1 MKALDQLIRDVP
13 PGRTIVV
20 RAQALGLSEGAFVR
34 FVNEIQEDEGIDD
47 FDLVKLHRLGDSGW
61 QSLDLL
67 AAGAAQGAVDAVS
80 LRRRKA

>member
-1 MKALDQLIRDVP
+1 MNALDQLIRDVP

-20 RAQALGLSEGAFVR
+20 RAQALGLSEGAFSKLVD
-34 FVNEIQEDEGIDD
+34 EIQEDEGIDD

-67 AAGAAQGAVDAVS
+67 AAGAANGAVDALS

>member
-34 FVNEIQEDEGIDD
+34 FANEIKEDEGIDD
-47 FDLVKLHRLGDSGW
+47 FDLVQLHRLGDSGW

-67 AAGAAQGAVDAVS
+67 AAGGAGGAVDAVS